1 MNRYF
6 ISELSVIPVRSE
18 ASEKAEMVTQLL
30 FGELGQILESNEKWV
45 KVRLLHDGYEGW
57 VNRITIRHLTDIE
70 YNSLEKSS
78 FTIVK
83 QPTAVIDFKGKELM
97 LPMGALLR
105 NAHADD
111 FIFLKPEVN
120 RSLEQTFSII
130 DPLVHAPY
138 LWGGRTIFGIDCSG
152 LTQLYFRL
160 WGIEI
165 PRDASQQ
172 VHLGREVPFVQ
183 EAKPGDLAFF
193 GDDERITHVGLC
205 LGKGHVLHASGCVRI
220 DALDAHGIYNNEI
233 QKYSHKLRIIKRID

>member
-138 LWGGRTIFGIDCSG
+138 LWGGRTTFGFACS
-152 LTQLYFRL
+152 
-160 WGIEI
+160 
-165 PRDASQQ
+165 
-172 VHLGREVPFVQ
+172 HLGREVPFVQ